1 MRWFK
6 RREPPEPEAA
16 FLDLLAEHGLAAYER
31 QAAFEQRVGDL
42 DWQLDQ
48 DRGAVMLGDDL
59 VLPAQ
64 LLGSEALNART
75 WLWAWAN
82 ESIDAELAI
91 KSSEARSIGEARGL
105 TWMTEPQIDTQRT
118 GDGYLLALATSGLLE
133 ADAYYPC
140 PYPGGVAYALVDLPQ
155 DLRFPPSP
163 ATAERVV
170 HVITN
175 ALQDGPRLVSR
186 ASIERYLTTIGAEAE
201 SSGDLILIGENATFR
216 FDELGRLTGI
226 EATLEA
232 EPTS

>member
-6 RREPPEPEAA
+6 RREPPEPEAT
-16 FLDLLAEHGLAAYER
+16 FLELLAEHGLAAYER
-31 QAAFEQRVGDL
+31 QADFEQRIGDL
-42 DWQLDQ
+42 DWRLDQ
-48 DRGAVMLGDDL
+48 DRGTVMLGDGL

-64 LLGSEALNART
+64 LLGSEAVRART

-82 ESIDAELAI
+82 PSIDAKLAI

-105 TWMTEPQIDTQRT
+105 AWMTEPQIDTERT
-118 GDGYLLALATSGLLE
+118 GDGYLLALTTSGLLE

-140 PYPGGVAYALVDLPQ
+140 PYPGGVVYALVDLPA
-155 DLRFPPSP
+155 DLRLPRGR

-175 ALQDGPRLVSR
+175 AVQDAPRLVSR
-186 ASIERYLTTIGAEAE
+186 STIERYLATIGAEAE
-201 SSGDLILIGENATFR
+201 STGDMIRIGENATFR

-226 EATLEA
+226 DATLEA
-232 EPTS
+232 AP